1 VRPTRVVIT
10 GMGVLAANGS
20 GLEAFWKSI
29 LFCESGIGPITSFD
43 AADYPI
49 RVAGEVK
56 HFDIRHYFNGA
67 VKPKRLGRHT
77 QLCLAATKMAM
88 DDADC
93 TSESMNG
100 FSPIPI
106 VIGVSSSAMDVVEK
120 GKDTWQTK
128 GIERI
133 SSYTV
138 SSSQPHAVAS
148 EIANQFG
155 IEAQTQTISSA
166 CHAGLDA
173 IGIGAEMVRKGR
185 ADIVIAGGTDSPTSS
200 LGVALMGASGL
211 SPLTGEIDPRML
223 SRPFDRDRQG
233 GIIAEGAGVLILEN
247 FENAMARGASIYAE
261 ISGYGTCNDAPGEEH
276 GSGLETSLAEALAN
290 SRRRPVDVDYV
301 CAHGPSDPVV
311 DRVETHAIKKVLGRE
326 AYRVPVSSVKGVT
339 GNPLSAAGPMEVMA
353 AALSIRDGIVPPTAN
368 YSNRDPE
375 CDLDY
380 VPLKARKVPVDVA
393 AVNVHGLGGGNS
405 SLVLEKAPS
414 L

>member
-1 VRPTRVVIT
+1 
-10 GMGVLAANGS
+10 MGVLAANGS

-185 ADIVIAGGTDSPTSS
+185 
-200 LGVALMGASGL
+200 
-211 SPLTGEIDPRML
+211 
-223 SRPFDRDRQG
+223 
-233 GIIAEGAGVLILEN
+233 
-247 FENAMARGASIYAE
+247 
-261 ISGYGTCNDAPGEEH
+261 
-276 GSGLETSLAEALAN
+276 
-290 SRRRPVDVDYV
+290 
-301 CAHGPSDPVV
+301 
-311 DRVETHAIKKVLGRE
+311 
-326 AYRVPVSSVKGVT
+326 
-339 GNPLSAAGPMEVMA
+339 
-353 AALSIRDGIVPPTAN
+353 
-368 YSNRDPE
+368 
-375 CDLDY
+375 
-380 VPLKARKVPVDVA
+380 
-393 AVNVHGLGGGNS
+393 
-405 SLVLEKAPS
+405 
-414 L
+414 

>member
-1 VRPTRVVIT
+1 
-10 GMGVLAANGS
+10 MGVLAPNGS
-20 GLEAFWKSI
+20 GVDAFWKSI
-29 LFCESGIGPITSFD
+29 LACESGIGPITSFD

-56 HFDIRHYFNGA
+56 HFDIRHYLNGA

-88 DDADC
+88 DDAGC
-93 TSESMNG
+93 
-100 FSPIPI
+100 SPEELNEFAPVPI

-120 GKDTWQTK
+120 GKETWQKK
-128 GIERI
+128 GIDRI

-138 SSSQPHAVAS
+138 ASSQPHAVAS
-148 EIANQFG
+148 EIAQQFG
-155 IEAQTQTISSA
+155 IEAQTQTMSSA

-173 IGIGAEMVRKGR
+173 IGWGAEMVRKGK

-211 SPLTGEIDPRML
+211 APLTSEIDPRML

-247 FENAMARGASIYAE
+247 IENAIARGASIYAE

-276 GSGLETSLAEALAN
+276 AAGLETSLAEAMAN
-290 SRRRPVDVDYV
+290 SRRRPVDIDYV

-311 DRVETHAIKKVLGRE
+311 DRVETRAIKKVLGRE

-339 GNPLSAAGPMEVMA
+339 GNPLSAAGPMETIA
-353 AALSIRDGIVPPTAN
+353 AALSIRNGVVPPTAN

-380 VPLKARKVPVDVA
+380 VPLKARRTPVDVA
-393 AVNVHGLGGGNS
+393 VVNVHGLGGGNS
-405 SLVLEKAPS
+405 SLVLEKVTS
-414 L
+414 E